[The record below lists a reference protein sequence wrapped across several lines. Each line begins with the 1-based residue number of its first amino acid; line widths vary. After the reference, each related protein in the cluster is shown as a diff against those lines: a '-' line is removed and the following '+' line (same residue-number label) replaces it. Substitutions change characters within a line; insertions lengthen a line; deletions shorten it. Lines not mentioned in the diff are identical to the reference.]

1 MEETHKGKKKGL
13 YGKSYPFCLSKQIS
27 DAQEEIRKRERQRI
41 SSFMIDGIMDCLFIN
56 DEEQIGDHNQQFTSC
71 LV

>member
-27 DAQEEIRKRERQRI
+27 DAQEEIRKRERRNRHAPKVLKTECFAESI
-41 SSFMIDGIMDCLFIN
+41 SLFCR
-56 DEEQIGDHNQQFTSC
+56 DTLLF
-71 LV
+71 